1 MLTESCLI
9 GNIFGDMNLRLNS
22 KGYYV
27 LSYYKNGNRIRKQLG
42 RDKQKAS
49 AQAEQ
54 LVSGKITTNGGS
66 DVGLIERFLIRQSIR
81 ESSQKSKRTHL
92 SRLQTWLDQNNL
104 SFSDLNYALAT
115 AYMMEMLSH
124 MSPST
129 WNNNLT
135 TYQELYKFGIKL
147 QIFASN
153 PFADITRKTQP
164 IAQEVVLSEQQC
176 EVLINYNFKYHDFFL
191 VLYHTGMRQND
202 LWNLPASGVNLK
214 QKLLTYKV
222 TKSPNEKSVI
232 IPINNTVCSI
242 FHSRAGKQYPFG
254 ELRAT
259 HEQKQMLWVLKT
271 IVKDERAETLW
282 LRHTFA
288 NRKINEGVPL
298 EALRDLMG
306 HESIRQT
313 ERYAK
318 KIKASALLKYV

>member
-1 MLTESCLI
+1 
-9 GNIFGDMNLRLNS
+9 MNLRLNS

-27 LSYYKNGNRIRKQLG
+27 LSYYKNGKRIRKQLG

-54 LVSGKITTNGGS
+54 LVSGKIKTYGGS
-66 DVGLIERFLIRQSIR
+66 HVDLIERFLIWQSIR

-92 SRLQTWLDQNNL
+92 SRLESWLKQNNL

-115 AYMMEMLSH
+115 TFMAEKLGH
-124 MSPST
+124 MAPST

-147 QIFASN
+147 QIFTNN
-153 PFADITRKTQP
+153 PFADIARKTQP
-164 IAQEVVLSEQQC
+164 IAQEVILTPKQC
-176 EVLINYNFKYHDFFL
+176 QTLITYNFKYHDFFL

-202 LWNLPASGVNLK
+202 LWNTPFSGVNLK

-222 TKSPNEKSVI
+222 TKSPNEKSVT
-232 IPINNTVCSI
+232 IPINDIVCSI
-242 FHSRAGKQYPFG
+242 FHSRGNKEYPFG
-254 ELRAT
+254 ELRAS

-271 IVKDERAETLW
+271 ILKDDRAETLW

-288 NRKINEGVPL
+288 NRKLNEGVPL

-306 HESIRQT
+306 HNNISQT

-318 KIKASALLKYV
+318 KIKAEALKKYI